1 MHEKQ
6 GYFDFYVVVEAYIKI
21 LICFLSILYAYS
33 GILITLSPHSHFS
46 LQLQITLLTLSLL
59 SHFRR
64 VMSFSFFFCDLLSLA
79 STIHIDMD
87 WNHPLEPRGVHS
99 KYTGHGNCLI
109 SPSIYQQQ
117 LGCLSGVEP
126 LEPFFCLFLTAL

>member
-33 GILITLSPHSHFS
+33 GILITLSPYSYFS
-46 LQLQITLLTLSLL
+46 LQFLITLLTLSLL

-64 VMSFSFFFCDLLSLA
+64 VMSFSFFSVTCLVQPAPSILTWIGIIHQSLEGSTASIQVTAIVSFLLQSISSNQVVSLGW
-79 STIHIDMD
+79 S
-87 WNHPLEPRGVHS
+87 PL
-99 KYTGHGNCLI
+99 
-109 SPSIYQQQ
+109 SPSSVY
-117 LGCLSGVEP
+117 S
-126 LEPFFCLFLTAL
+126 